1 MDQIEVTDEVLA
13 GLAAKLKGLEL
24 SEEEQAVLGTILST
38 SAASQAEVQ
47 GYGVV
52 FEVETTF
59 KGTDEELQALLRRAS
74 GKRVWTDMRP
84 LGFNIGMPPK

>member
-1 MDQIEVTDEVLA
+1 MGEIEVTDEVLA
-13 GLAAKLKGLEL
+13 GLASKLKGLDL
-24 SEEEQAVLGTILST
+24 SDDERAVLGTIVST
-38 SAASQAEVQ
+38 AAASQAEVE

-74 GKRVWTDMRP
+74 GKQVWTDMRP
-84 LGFNIGMPPK
+84 LGFNLGMPPS